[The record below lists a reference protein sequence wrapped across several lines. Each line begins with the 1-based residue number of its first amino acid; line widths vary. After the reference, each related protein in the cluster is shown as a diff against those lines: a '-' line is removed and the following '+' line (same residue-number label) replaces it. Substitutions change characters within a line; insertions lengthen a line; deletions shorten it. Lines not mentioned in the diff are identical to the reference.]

1 MPCRW
6 RASAT
11 DRRFALPPT
20 RPSLLAGV
28 VALLLA
34 GGVSSSSAGPGGP
47 PGMPRPAPLVTLGE
61 IVQREIRSQLTAVGT
76 VAPNRT
82 SVVSSEIEGRVREV
96 PVREGDPV
104 TAGRS
109 VLASLQRSDLE
120 FDRRILQAE
129 LEKVRQEH
137 LRLQRVQFAE
147 AGGLRARME
156 DWAGRLRRAEAEV
169 QRVQELVAKRLADR
183 SLLDRA
189 AADLESTRKQ
199 AAESAQLLKTAETG
213 FRQEEIAKAK
223 ADIERVEAQLARIR
237 DEISKTVIRSPLTG
251 FVTEKAAEIGQW
263 VQKGGRVAEV
273 VEIGR
278 MIVRVPISEN
288 HVEKIR
294 AGDAVRIAFDALGG
308 KSFAGKIRA
317 VIPKADPKSRTFPVE
332 AELANTPD
340 HAIKAGMFARLTMEY
355 GDAVRALLVPKDA
368 IQLRARRTS
377 VFVFEGGKVREVEF
391 TAGRSVDSFVEVTGG
406 ALRAGMRLVV
416 QGNESIVDGMEVRP
430 RAPQGGRPAPSAS
443 QGSRG

>member
-1 MPCRW
+1 MQ
-6 RASAT
+6 
-11 DRRFALPPT
+11 
-20 RPSLLAGV
+20 RPV
-28 VALLLA
+28 
-34 GGVSSSSAGPGGP
+34 
-47 PGMPRPAPLVTLGE
+47 PLVTLGD

-82 SVVSSEIEGRVREV
+82 SVVSSETEGRVREA
-96 PVREGDPV
+96 PAREGDFV
-104 TAGRS
+104 TAGKS
-109 VLASLQRSDLE
+109 VLASLRRSDLE
-120 FDRRILQAE
+120 FDLRILQSE

-137 LRLQRVQFAE
+137 LRLRRAQFAE

-156 DWAGRLRRAEAEV
+156 DWTDRVKRAEAEV
-169 QRVQELVAKRLADR
+169 QRVRDLVEKRLADR
-183 SLLDRA
+183 SMLDRA
-189 AADLESTRKQ
+189 AVDLESTRKQ
-199 AAESAQLLKTAETG
+199 AVESSQLLKTAETG

-223 ADIERVEAQLARIR
+223 ADVERVGAQIERIR
-237 DEISKTVIRSPLTG
+237 DELSKTVIRSPLTG
-251 FVTEKAAEIGQW
+251 FVTEKAVEVGQW

-273 VEIGR
+273 IEIGR
-278 MIVRVPISEN
+278 VIVRVPISEN

-294 AGDAVRIAFDALGG
+294 AGDSVRIVLDALGG
-308 KSFAGKIRA
+308 KSFTGKIRA

-377 VFVFEGGKVREVEF
+377 VFVFEGGKVREVDF
-391 TAGRSVDSFVEVTGG
+391 TPGRSVDSFVEVTGG
-406 ALRAGMRLVV
+406 ALRPGMRLVV
-416 QGNESIVDGMEVRP
+416 QGNEGLMDGMEVRP
-430 RAPQGGRPAPSAS
+430 RASQGRPPAPSAS

>member
-1 MPCRW
+1 MQ
-6 RASAT
+6 
-11 DRRFALPPT
+11 
-20 RPSLLAGV
+20 RPV
-28 VALLLA
+28 
-34 GGVSSSSAGPGGP
+34 
-47 PGMPRPAPLVTLGE
+47 PLVTLGD
-61 IVQREIRSQLTAVGT
+61 IVQQEIRSQLTAVGT

-82 SVVSSEIEGRVREV
+82 SVVSSETEGRVREA
-96 PVREGDPV
+96 PVREGDFV
-104 TAGRS
+104 TAGNS
-109 VLASLQRSDLE
+109 VLVSLRRSDLE
-120 FDRRILQAE
+120 FDLRILQSE

-137 LRLQRVQFAE
+137 LRLQRAQFAE

-156 DWAGRLRRAEAEV
+156 DWTDRVKRAEAEV
-169 QRVQELVAKRLADR
+169 QRVRDLVEKRLADR
-183 SLLDRA
+183 SMLDRA
-189 AADLESTRKQ
+189 AVDLESTRKQ
-199 AAESAQLLKTAETG
+199 AVESSQLLKTAETG

-223 ADIERVEAQLARIR
+223 ADVERVGAQIERIR
-237 DEISKTVIRSPLTG
+237 DELSKTVIRSPLTG
-251 FVTEKAAEIGQW
+251 FVTEKAVEVGQW

-273 VEIGR
+273 IEIGR
-278 MIVRVPISEN
+278 VIVRVPISEN

-294 AGDAVRIAFDALGG
+294 AGDSVRIVLDALGG
-308 KSFAGKIRA
+308 KSFTGKIRA

-377 VFVFEGGKVREVEF
+377 VFVFEGGKVREVDF

-406 ALRAGMRLVV
+406 GLRPGMRLVV
-416 QGNESIVDGMEVRP
+416 QGNEGLMDGMEVRP
-430 RAPQGGRPAPSAS
+430 RPSQGRPPAPSAS

>member
-6 RASAT
+6 RIPAT
-11 DRRFALPPT
+11 NVRFALLPAL
-20 RPSLLAGV
+20 PSLVAGAIV
-28 VALLLA
+28 LLFG
-34 GGVSSSSAGPGGP
+34 GGVSPSFAGQAGP
-47 PGMPRPAPLVTLGE
+47 PGMKRPAPLVTLGG
-61 IVQREIRSQLTAVGT
+61 IVEREIRSQLTAVGT

-82 SVVSSEIEGRVREV
+82 SVVSSEIEGRVKEV

-104 TAGRS
+104 TAGKS

-120 FDRRILQAE
+120 FDRRILQSD
-129 LEKVRQEH
+129 LEKVRQEL
-137 LRLQRVQFAE
+137 LRLQRSQYAE
-147 AGGLRARME
+147 AGGLRARTE
-156 DWAGRLRRAEAEV
+156 DWVGRVRRAETEV
-169 QRVQELVAKRLADR
+169 QRVRELVEKRLAD
-183 SLLDRA
+183 SSMLARA
-189 AADLESTRKQ
+189 VADLESTKKQ

-223 ADIERVEAQLARIR
+223 ADVERVGAQIARIQ
-237 DEISKTVIRSPLTG
+237 DELSKAVIRSPLTG
-251 FVTEKAAEIGQW
+251 FVTEKAVEVGQW

-278 MIVRVPISEN
+278 MIIRVPISEN

-294 AGDAVRIAFDALGG
+294 AGDAVQIVFDALGG
-308 KSFAGKIRA
+308 KSFTGKIRA
-317 VIPKADPKSRTFPVE
+317 VIPKADPKSRNFPVE

-355 GDAVRALLVPKDA
+355 GAAVRALLVPKDA

-391 TAGRSVDSFVEVTGG
+391 TAGRSVGSLVEVTGG
-406 ALRAGMRLVV
+406 SLRAGMKVVV
-416 QGNESIVDGMEVRP
+416 QGNEGLMDGREVSP
-430 RAPQGGRPAPSAS
+430 RAPQGGPSAPSAS
-443 QGSRG
+443 RGSRG